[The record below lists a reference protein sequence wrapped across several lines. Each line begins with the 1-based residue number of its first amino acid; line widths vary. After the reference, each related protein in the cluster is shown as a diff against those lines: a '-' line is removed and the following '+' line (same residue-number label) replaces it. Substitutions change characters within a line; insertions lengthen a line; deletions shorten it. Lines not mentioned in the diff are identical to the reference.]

1 MNEINNY
8 IETHKKRFLEELFE
22 LIRIPSVS
30 SLPVHKPDMYRAAEK
45 WKEILLAAGADKAEL
60 LETAGNPVIY
70 GEKIVN
76 PEAPT
81 VMVYA
86 HMDVMPADPFEL
98 WNTDPFEP
106 VVKDGRIW
114 ARGADDDKG
123 QSFMHAKAFEYLV
136 QSGQLKCNVKF
147 LIEGEEE
154 IGSPSL
160 PEFCK
165 KYKEMLKADII
176 LVSDTSMIAPDV
188 PSITTGLRGLAY
200 WQVEVT
206 GPNVD
211 LHSGLFGGAV
221 ANPINML
228 SKMIAQTM
236 GEDGKILIPGFY
248 DDVVEVSKKERELM
262 ARAPFSLEAYK
273 QSLHIEEVSGEK
285 GYTTNERTGIRPS
298 FDVCGIWGGYTG
310 EGAKTVLPSKAY
322 AKISTRLVPNQDH
335 KKIEKLFV
343 RYFESIAPKSVKVK
357 VEYLHGGPSYVCPID
372 FPAYRAAEKA
382 YKEVYGK
389 EPVPVR
395 SGGSIPIIATFEE
408 VLGIKSVLMGFGLG
422 SDAIHSPN
430 ENFPLEQFFN
440 GIRTIPLFYRYFA
453 EEMKKINEPDRV
465 PAV

>member
-1 MNEINNY
+1 
-8 IETHKKRFLEELFE
+8 
-22 LIRIPSVS
+22 
-30 SLPVHKPDMYRAAEK
+30 MYRAAEK
-45 WKEILLAAGADKAEL
+45 WKELLLAAGADKAEVM
-60 LETAGNPVIY
+60 ETDGNPVTY
-70 GEKIVN
+70 GEKIIDKN
-76 PEAPT
+76 APT
-81 VMVYA
+81 VLVYA
-86 HMDVMPADPFEL
+86 HMDVMPVDPVEL
-98 WNTDPFEP
+98 WKTKPFEP
-106 VVKDGRIW
+106 VVKNGKIW

-136 QSGQLKCNVKF
+136 QSGTLGCNVKF

-154 IGSPSL
+154 VGSPNL
-160 PEFCK
+160 PKFCK
-165 KYKEMLKADII
+165 KHKKMLQADVI

-221 ANPINML
+221 ANPINVL
-228 SKMIAQTM
+228 AKMIAQTM
-236 GEDGKILIPGFY
+236 DDDGRILIPGFY
-248 DDVVEVSKKERELM
+248 DDVVEVSKKERNMM
-262 ARAPFSLEAYK
+262 AKAPFSVNDYK
-273 QSLHIEEVSGEK
+273 KALGVKELFGEK
-285 GYTTNERTGIRPS
+285 GYSTNERTGIRPT

-335 KKIEKLFV
+335 NKIAKLFV
-343 RYFESIAPKSVKVK
+343 KYFESIAPKSVKVK

-372 FPAYRAAEKA
+372 LPAYRAAEKA
-382 YKEVYGK
+382 YSEVYGK

-408 VLGIKSVLMGFGLG
+408 ILGIKSVLMGFGLG

-430 ENFPLEQFFN
+430 ENFPLEQFYN
-440 GIRTIPLFYRYFA
+440 GIRTIPLFYKHFA
-453 EEMKKINEPDRV
+453 EQMKK
-465 PAV
+465 

>member
-1 MNEINNY
+1 MEKINNY
-8 IETHKKRFLEELFE
+8 VKTHENRFLEELFE
-22 LIRIPSVS
+22 LIRIPSIS
-30 SLPVHKPDMYRAAEK
+30 SLPEHKPDMYKAAKK
-45 WKEILLAAGADKAEL
+45 WKEILLAAGADKAVVM
-60 LETAGNPVIY
+60 ETEGNPVTY
-70 GEKIVN
+70 GEKIIDPN
-76 PEAPT
+76 AQT

-86 HMDVMPADPFEL
+86 HMDVMPVDPLNL

-106 VVKDGRIW
+106 VVRDGKIW

-136 QSGQLKCNVKF
+136 QSGELKCNVKF

-154 IGSPSL
+154 VGSPSL
-160 PEFCK
+160 PKFCEEN
-165 KYKEMLKADII
+165 KELLKSDII

-221 ANPINML
+221 SNPINVL
-228 SKMIAQTM
+228 SKMISQTID
-236 GEDGKILIPGFY
+236 ENGKILIPGFY
-248 DDVVEVSKKERELM
+248 DDVIEVSHTEREMM
-262 ARAPFSLEAYK
+262 AKAPFSLENYK
-273 QSLHIEEVSGEK
+273 KSMNIEEVSVEK
-285 GYTTNERTGIRPS
+285 GYSTNERTGIRPT

-322 AKISTRLVPNQDH
+322 AKISTRLVPNQKH
-335 KKIEKLFV
+335 NKIADLFV
-343 RYFESIAPKSVKVK
+343 KYFEEIAPKSVKVK

-372 FPAYRAAEKA
+372 LPAYRAAEKA
-382 YKEVYGK
+382 FADVYGK
-389 EPVPVR
+389 EPIPVR

-408 VLGIKSVLMGFGLG
+408 ILGTKSILMGFGLG

-430 ENFPLEQFFN
+430 ENFPLEQFYN
-440 GIRTIPLFYRYFA
+440 GIRTIPLFYKYFA
-453 EEMKKINEPDRV
+453 EDFKK
-465 PAV
+465 